1 METETH
7 LIPILAKTSSHWKD
21 FPWPLPPQT
30 PKMRGT
36 CNKVTEIVQFF
47 FFSKNTNRRDYS
59 IIYSIDYKKEVSCY
73 IYLDIRQA
81 HEVLGDVNNKL
92 VHESRSNVETIHVVV
107 QVVPK
112 AQSPSHVH
120 NQTCPQLQTKWKS

>member
-1 METETH
+1 
-7 LIPILAKTSSHWKD
+7 LAFASPNTQDERNLQQSH
-21 FPWPLPPQT
+21 
-30 PKMRGT
+30 GN
-36 CNKVTEIVQFF
+36 CSIF

-112 AQSPSHVH
+112 AQSPNHVH

>member
-1 METETH
+1 MKLTETKTH

-36 CNKVTEIVQFF
+36 CKKGKEIVQLS
-47 FFSKNTNRRDYS
+47 FSKNINRRDYL
-59 IIYSIDYKKEVSCY
+59 IIYLIDYIKEVRCY
-73 IYLDIRQA
+73 IDLDVRQA
-81 HEVLGDVNNKL
+81 HEVLGDMNNKL

-107 QVVPK
+107 QVVPE
-112 AQSPSHVH
+112 AQSPS
-120 NQTCPQLQTKWKS
+120 QA